1 MYVFHH
7 SKFTFLKAVAVIG
20 GARSQQFPFPD
31 RLNKL
36 VDDYIFNSH
45 NVATA
50 IEGSKVSLDCRNNV
64 TSKVIQN
71 FRQAKYRWI
80 HNGMLFKVDKDRVL
94 YERGHIIFL
103 KARPSDSGNYMC
115 QIEYEPFLV
124 KTVAVFALL
133 VFPENPP
140 AKVVPYGRKFC
151 LQCNSAAIGHL
162 YFYMKRNWMINGT
175 YYAFDQDIPA
185 KAINE
190 DCIDFATPRISGDWT
205 CVTTQEY
212 TQKKWSTAFYRIKV
226 TAKPPIVGRMGLFIS
241 NNVIV
246 VVILIMGI
254 VLFFVTLFVAKLKG
268 SQKTAIFGP
277 PPETAPLVNS
287 ENKI

>member
-1 MYVFHH
+1 MRYFIIPNEL
-7 SKFTFLKAVAVIG
+7 FLKVVAVNN

-36 VDDYIFNSH
+36 VDDYILDSH

-50 IEGSKVSLDCRNNV
+50 TEGSQTLLDCRNNV
-64 TSKVIQN
+64 TKKVFRK

-80 HNGMLFKVDKDRVL
+80 HNGMLFKVDKDRMRYNGRRIL
-94 YERGHIIFL
+94 FL
-103 KARPSDSGNYMC
+103 KVRPSDSGSYMC

-140 AKVVPYGRKFC
+140 PKVVHYGRKFC
-151 LQCNSAAIGHL
+151 LQCNSAAIGHV
-162 YFYMKRNWMINGT
+162 YFYTKRNWMIDDI

-185 KAINE
+185 KSINE
-190 DCIDFATPRISGDWT
+190 DCIDFATTTMSGDWT

-212 TQKKWSTAFYRIKV
+212 TQKQWSTAFYRIKV
-226 TAKPPIVGRMGLFIS
+226 TSKPPVVGNLWLLIS
-241 NNVIV
+241 DNVILM
-246 VVILIMGI
+246 VILILGV
-254 VLFFVTLFVAKLKG
+254 VLFVVSLLVAKLKRK
-268 SQKTAIFGP
+268 QKTAVVGP